1 MASTSIYDAFFGTI
15 PLGLDRLQLVSDTT
29 HESGE
34 GTRAS
39 EPPTTGFSV
48 PFDFWDQ
55 YADLILRNRTVNAS
69 LLTMRLAS
77 FESSRYLK
85 VEADVGDAAAAQL
98 LNPVDLAL
106 ALHNPQRIRAMNQ
119 LTEKKRRWVA
129 RADKVWMRYSSSLD
143 CWKHFAVLDYKRPET
158 IKPTELRRACTDP
171 KRLDR
176 TLASLA
182 GRSGFRGKSYTYLRQ
197 AVLYAFT
204 YDTPYIAFFDWD
216 ALILIVM
223 ADLMPGKLIGGD
235 FCYMS
240 VITDKRLMRRALL
253 GFLERAY
260 QASVNGGERGMPPFR
275 VMT

>member
-1 MASTSIYDAFFGTI
+1 MASTSIYDAFFGPI
-15 PLGLDRLQLVSDTT
+15 PLGRDRLPSPPDGT
-29 HESGE
+29 HESGS
-34 GTRAS
+34 GTRSS
-39 EPPTTGFSV
+39 EPPVTAFSV
-48 PFDFWDQ
+48 PFDFWDH
-55 YADLILRNRTVNAS
+55 YADLVLRERTVNAS

-85 VEADVGDAAAAQL
+85 VEGDVGDAAATQL

-119 LTEKKRRWVA
+119 FTAKRRQWLA
-129 RADKVWMRYSSSLD
+129 RADKVWMRYSSTFD

-182 GRSGFRGKSYTYLRQ
+182 GRTGFKGKSNTYVRQ
-197 AVLYAFT
+197 AVLYAHT
-204 YDTPYIAFFDWD
+204 YETPYIAFFDWD
-216 ALILIVM
+216 TLVLIVLTQM
-223 ADLMPGKLIGGD
+223 VPGDLIGGD
-235 FCYMS
+235 FCYVS

-260 QASVNGGERGMPPFR
+260 QSSVNGGERGMPRFP
-275 VMT
+275 VAA